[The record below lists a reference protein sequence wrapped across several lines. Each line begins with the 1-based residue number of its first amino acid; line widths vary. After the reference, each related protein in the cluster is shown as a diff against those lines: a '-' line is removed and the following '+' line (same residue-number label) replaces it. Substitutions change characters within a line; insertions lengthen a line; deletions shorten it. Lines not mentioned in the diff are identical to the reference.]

1 MFGSTVLEVAVGLT
15 FCYASVALIVST
27 LQEALATALRMRPR
41 CLLDGIKSMLN
52 DPDFSALAGAV
63 YAHALVNPHASGAPV
78 DPHSPKGKP
87 AYIAPAHFAVALIDS
102 LATIPGNR
110 AQLGRDI
117 DALADPQLRRALQ
130 GIYQRAG
137 GDQQM
142 LEAAVA
148 AWFETAME
156 RVSAAYKRRAMMIS
170 LLLSLLLAVLFN
182 IDSIHL
188 FRTLWQHPALAAQIH
203 AAPALADP
211 GALQALWQLPIGW
224 QSFPPQFDDRFVLRL
239 AGWLLTASTA
249 IFGAPFWFNLMKK
262 SVDVRGV
269 IKP

>member
-27 LQEALATALRMRPR
+27 LQEALAAALRMRPR

-52 DPDFSALAGAV
+52 DPNLTALAGAV
-63 YAHALVNPHASGAPV
+63 YAHALVNPHARPGPV
-78 DPHSPKGKP
+78 DPRALKALP
-87 AYIAPAHFAVALIDS
+87 AYIAPAHFAVALVDS
-102 LATIPGNR
+102 IQSIPGDY

-130 GIYQRAG
+130 GIYQRAQ
-137 GDQQM
+137 GDMQAFE
-142 LEAAVA
+142 LAVSG
-148 AWFETAME
+148 WFDTAME
-156 RVSAAYKRRAMMIS
+156 RVSASYKKRAMMIS

-188 FRTLWQHPALAAQIH
+188 FRSLWTHPALAAQIS
-203 AAPALADP
+203 AAPAAVD
-211 GALQALWQLPIGW
+211 ARTMDALWSLPIGW
-224 QSFPPQFDDRFVLRL
+224 QRFPPRFNDAFALNV

-249 IFGAPFWFNLMKK
+249 MFGAPFWFNLMKRT
-262 SVDVRGV
+262 VEVRG
-269 IKP
+269 IAKP

>member
-27 LQEALATALRMRPR
+27 LQEALAAALRMRPR

-52 DPDFSALAGAV
+52 DPNLTSLAGAV
-63 YAHALVNPHASGAPV
+63 YAHALVNPHAIPGPIN
-78 DPHSPKGKP
+78 PHTAKSKP
-87 AYIAPAHFAVALIDS
+87 AYIEPSHFAVALIDS
-102 LATIPGNR
+102 IQSIPSDY

-117 DALADPQLRRALQ
+117 DAVADPQVKRALQ

-137 GDQQM
+137 GDM
-142 LEAAVA
+142 ALFEAGVS
-148 AWFETAME
+148 AWFDTAME
-156 RVSAAYKRRAMMIS
+156 RVSASYKRRAMMIS

-188 FRTLWQHPALAAQIH
+188 FQSLWHHPALAAQIT
-203 AAPALADP
+203 AAPATAD
-211 GALQALWQLPIGW
+211 ARAVEALWRLPIGW
-224 QSFPPQFDDRFVLRL
+224 QSFPPQFNDAFALNV

-249 IFGAPFWFNLMKK
+249 LFGAPFWFNLMKK
-262 SVDVRGV
+262 TVEVRGIV
-269 IKP
+269 KA